1 MKDFSH
7 VSLLAST
14 PLILV
19 VNPSL
24 PANNM
29 RELVALAKA
38 RPGQLNYGTPGAGT
52 AGHLATELMRSMAGI
67 EIVHVP
73 YKGTTPA
80 LTDTMAGQ
88 LQLTVLV
95 ATAVMPSLKG
105 GKIRALGVTSAKRSQ
120 LAPDLPAIAETIPG
134 YEWSGWYGLAAPAS
148 TPREIIARLNAE
160 QLQMLKSAEFRE
172 RLAEL
177 GADTLGSTPQEYT
190 DHIRRQIEKM
200 RLAVKVS
207 GLRVE

>member
-1 MKDFSH
+1 M
-7 VSLLAST
+7 
-14 PLILV
+14 
-19 VNPSL
+19 
-24 PANNM
+24 
-29 RELVALAKA
+29 
-38 RPGQLNYGTPGAGT
+38 
-52 AGHLATELMRSMAGI
+52 
-67 EIVHVP
+67 
-73 YKGTTPA
+73 
-80 LTDTMAGQ
+80 
-88 LQLTVLV
+88 
-95 ATAVMPSLKG
+95 
-105 GKIRALGVTSAKRSQ
+105 TSAKRSQ

-134 YEWSGWYGLAAPAS
+134 YEWSGWYGLAAPAA